1 MQKVRNGL
9 RALSILRRGYVME
22 SIILGTITV
31 LIMWKVAVE
40 LSKLSLDD
48 IAKILKRIM
57 KS

>member
-1 MQKVRNGL
+1 
-9 RALSILRRGYVME
+9 ME